1 MDLNAAS
8 QPTSQ
13 PALEPH
19 GILRCSNAAA
29 AVDRYTKL
37 RTREREGRGPA
48 LLQDQRQAQGLANLS
63 VARSEIRLANLSVAR
78 SEINKNTMG
87 IALRLVPSLPVLPSI
102 LHGAYQPNSLKQC
115 IHITWTQQATC
126 FLQKVPMPP
135 GRATMQQCS
144 WFHRVQKFSKLFQ
157 RVWRCSVHSHRFKTF
172 VH

>member
-48 LLQDQRQAQGLANLS
+48 LLQDQRQAQG
-63 VARSEIRLANLSVAR
+63 LANLSVAR

-157 RVWRCSVHSHRFKTF
+157 RVWRCRVHSHRFKTF